1 MVGQERL
8 STKVTGI
15 INRIEQ
21 DLDSVDSKIGEAMHV
36 LDLDN
41 DGLVRLLGRLRV
53 ACAHEYLIACMH
65 VLKLDYDRL
74 VCLLICLLAR
84 AC

>member
-8 STKVTGI
+8 STKVTSI

-21 DLDSVDSKIGEAMHV
+21 DLDSVDLKIGEAMHV

-41 DGLVRLLGRLRV
+41 DGLVRPRCSFSHFMNFFLCTMPVWGCQV
-53 ACAHEYLIACMH
+53 SSEGVHH
-65 VLKLDYDRL
+65 D
-74 VCLLICLLAR
+74 
-84 AC
+84 

>member
-1 MVGQERL
+1 MQSEQPKELVKVVGQERL
-8 STKVTGI
+8 STKVTSI

-41 DGLVRLLGRLRV
+41 DGLVRA
-53 ACAHEYLIACMH
+53 ACSA
-65 VLKLDYDRL
+65 LD
-74 VCLLICLLAR
+74 
-84 AC
+84 